1 MGPAENHADR
11 SSCPRK
17 ASDPPDSV
25 TVLTSRGP
33 LATKRI
39 IWAPGAAKPTI
50 EPYGN
55 AKVFS
60 ISEHAVGSID
70 DVAQLLSNLEHSRTA
85 FIVRGRP
92 AEGIARH
99 YAYRRLHTRT
109 KRDGTIEPATIEP
122 AAHHWIPLDLDSID
136 CPDCPGPVHDP
147 NRTVEY
153 AVSQLPEVF
162 HGATCWWS
170 FTSGQGLKPGIRI
183 RLFFWADRA
192 LADWELKSWLSG
204 YPVDQSIFAPAQP
217 VYVARP
223 IFIGMPDPVPIRSG
237 IWRGDRDVITPPAIE
252 KVKASAPRATAEAAG
267 VPGSGYEFHRSRI
280 GDHENG
286 EGFFAPIKSA
296 AASWIARQGGSAD
309 TGWLRADLER
319 AIRRARRDPAKHPDE
334 YIETRVRD
342 LDTLIA
348 AIVGLQAANEAE
360 KGGGECEPTY
370 PAPLAS
376 VEEAREQLVHIF
388 DEHLSSISAYAAAK
402 RAYEAALK

>member
-1 MGPAENHADR
+1 MGAIENHADR
-11 SSCPRK
+11 GSYVGK
-17 ASDPPDSV
+17 ASDSLDSV

-39 IWAPGAAKPTI
+39 NCTPGAVKPTI

-60 ISEHAVGSID
+60 ISEHAVGSIND
-70 DVAQLLSNLEHSRTA
+70 LAQTLSNLEECLTA
-85 FIVRGRP
+85 FMVRGRP

-99 YAYRRLHTRT
+99 YAYRRIHTRM
-109 KRDGTIEPATIEP
+109 KSNGTIEPATIEP

-136 CPDCPGPVHDP
+136 CPDWLDPVHEPD
-147 NRTVEY
+147 RTVEY
-153 AVSQLPEVF
+153 VVSQLPKEF

-170 FTSGQGLKPGIRI
+170 FTSSQGLKSGIRI
-183 RLFFWADRA
+183 RLFFWADQA
-192 LADWELKSWLSG
+192 LADWQLKAWLSG

-237 IWRGDRDVITPPAIE
+237 IWRGDRDVITPPVIE
-252 KVKASAPRATAEAAG
+252 KAKASAPRATAEAAG

-286 EGFFAPIKSA
+286 EGFFDPIKSA
-296 AASWIARQGGSAD
+296 AASWIARQGGWAD

-319 AIRRARRDPAKHPDE
+319 AIRQASRDPAKHPDE

-342 LDTLIA
+342 LDTLIV
-348 AIVGLQAANEAE
+348 AIVSLQAANEAA
-360 KGGGECEPTY
+360 KDGGESEPTY

-376 VEEAREQLVHIF
+376 VEEARELLTRIF
-388 DEHLSSISAYAAAK
+388 DQHVSSISAYAAAK
-402 RAYEAALK
+402 TAYEAALK